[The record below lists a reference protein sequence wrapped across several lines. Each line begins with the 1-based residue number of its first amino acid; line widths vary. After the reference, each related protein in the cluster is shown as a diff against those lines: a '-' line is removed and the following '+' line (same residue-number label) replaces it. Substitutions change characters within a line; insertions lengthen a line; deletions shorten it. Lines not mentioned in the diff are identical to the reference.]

1 MLLLQAV
8 LAGLGI
14 VNLFVVKAG
23 EGHFDR
29 PERKMSADYGK
40 GRKGK
45 GLFPLLSVSAKRN
58 GKNCLLEGENA
69 FYNSRAMLIHSFL
82 LFVTG
87 LFTVKPDFIETIPD
101 FDVDKAGL

>member
-1 MLLLQAV
+1 MLQAV

-14 VNLFVVKAG
+14 VNLFVAEVG

-29 PERKMSADYGK
+29 PQRKMSADYGK

-58 GKNCLLEGENA
+58 GKICLLEGK
-69 FYNSRAMLIHSFL
+69 NSFLGPPAMLIPSFL

-87 LFTVKPDFIETIPD
+87 LFTVKPGFIETIPD